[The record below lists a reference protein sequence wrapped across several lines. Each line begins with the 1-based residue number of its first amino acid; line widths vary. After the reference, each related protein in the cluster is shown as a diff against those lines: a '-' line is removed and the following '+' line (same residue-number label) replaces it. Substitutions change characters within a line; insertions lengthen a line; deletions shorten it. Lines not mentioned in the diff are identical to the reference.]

1 MTLLKE
7 KKYDVDEAA
16 IQQYFPTEHVVKEM
30 MHIYEEIFGLVF
42 KEYVCVLLFQCDEC
56 CDVLSVM
63 Y

>member
-30 MHIYEEIFGLVF
+30 MRIYEEIFGLVF
-42 KEYVCVLLFQCDEC
+42 KEYVCVLCFVFC
-56 CDVLSVM
+56 CFNVMSVVM
-63 Y
+63 